1 MSNDM
6 QEQFPFD
13 PPPPPVDPGAS
24 YGHWAPDPHWGPPAW
39 PPAAP
44 ARNRSRF
51 MQRTLIAGLAIVCVG
66 AGGGTAWAITSATLT
81 RTPTTASLPSGN
93 SQTGEAPNSTGDNG
107 TGGTG
112 SNTTGNGGT
121 ASSAEVAAIDAATV
135 DINAIT
141 AAHTGEVAGT
151 GMIITSSGLVLTN
164 NHVIDNTVNIT
175 AQIDGAGTTYKVNV
189 IGYDASDDVALVQL
203 VGASGL
209 ATVPIGNSDNVNIGD
224 SLTVIG
230 NALGKGGTPAVVT
243 GVVSQLDQQ
252 ITASDESGDTES
264 LTGMLQLQANIEP
277 GDSGGPEINAAGQVI
292 GMTTAGST
300 SGNPNQETG
309 ATTGFAI
316 PINKAMQI
324 VAEIRAGSGPNI
336 HIGNAAELGIQVGAP
351 TASETLPGAYVAE
364 VLPSTPAAS
373 LGMVAGDRIVA
384 INGITIT
391 SQNDLHKAMEGF
403 KSGQS
408 VSLTWIDPNGTSHTG
423 SLTLGLALW
432 PD

>member
-1 MSNDM
+1 
-6 QEQFPFD
+6 
-13 PPPPPVDPGAS
+13 
-24 YGHWAPDPHWGPPAW
+24 
-39 PPAAP
+39 
-44 ARNRSRF
+44 

-81 RTPTTASLPSGN
+81 RTPTTASLPAGN
-93 SQTGEAPNSTGDNG
+93 QTGEAPNSTGDNP
-107 TGGTG
+107 TGGAAP
-112 SNTTGNGGT
+112 SSGGT
-121 ASSAEVAAIDAATV
+121 ASSAAVAAIDAATV
-135 DINAIT
+135 DINALT

-175 AQIDGAGTTYKVNV
+175 AQIDGTGTTYKISV

-209 ATVPIGNSDNVNIGD
+209 ATVPIGDSDKVNIGD

-243 GVVSQLDQQ
+243 GIVSQLDQQ

-264 LTGMLQLQANIEP
+264 LTGMLQLQADIEP

-324 VAEIRAGSGPNI
+324 VAEIRAGSGPNV
-336 HIGNAAELGIQVGAP
+336 HIGNAAELGIQVGEA
-351 TASETLPGAYVAE
+351 TAAQTKPGAYVAT
-364 VLPSTPAAS
+364 VLPGTPAAS
-373 LGMVAGDRIVA
+373 LGMVANDRIVE
-384 INGITIT
+384 INNITIT
-391 SQNDLHKAMEGF
+391 SANDLHKAMEGF
-403 KSGQS
+403 NSGQT
-408 VSLTWIDPNGTSHTG
+408 VNLTWIDPDGTSHTAP
-423 SLTLGLALW
+423 LTLGLALW

>member
-1 MSNDM
+1 MSSDM
-6 QEQFPFD
+6 QEQFPFE
-13 PPPPPVDPGAS
+13 PPPPPAEPVGAA

-39 PPAAP
+39 PPSAP
-44 ARNRSRF
+44 ARGRSRF

-81 RTPTTASLPSGN
+81 RTPATATLPSGT
-93 SQTGEAPNSTGDNG
+93 SGTGEAPNSTGDNG
-107 TGGTG
+107 TGTG
-112 SNTTGNGGT
+112 GATSNSGT
-121 ASSAEVAAIDAATV
+121 ASAAAVAAIDAATV

-141 AAHTGEVAGT
+141 ASHNGEVAGT

-164 NHVIDNTVNIT
+164 NHVIDNTENIT
-175 AQIDGAGTTYKVNV
+175 AQIDGTGTTYKVSV

-209 ATVPIGNSDNVNIGD
+209 ATVPIGDSDKVGVGD

-264 LTGMLQLQANIEP
+264 LTGMLQVQADIEP

-300 SGNPNQETG
+300 SGNPNQESA

-316 PINKAMQI
+316 PIDKAMQI

-336 HIGNAAELGIQVGAP
+336 HIGNAAELGIEVAQA
-351 TASETLPGAYVAE
+351 TATQTLPGAYVAD
-364 VLPSTPAAS
+364 VLPGTPAAS
-373 LGMVAGDRIVA
+373 LGMVADDRIVK
-384 INGITIT
+384 INDITIG
-391 SQNDLHKAMEGF
+391 SSNDLHRAMEGF
-403 KSGQS
+403 TSGQT
-408 VSLTWIDPNGTSHTG
+408 VSITWIDLSGTTHTAP
-423 SLTLGLALW
+423 LTLGLALW